1 VWVLP
6 EPTPT
11 LLGTDAVAAVLSFVE
26 MFDRQPL
33 EGVGQ

>member
-11 LLGTDAVAAVLSFVE
+11 LLGTDSVAEVLSFVE
-26 MFDRQPL
+26 TFDRQPL
-33 EGVGQ
+33 EEVGQ